1 METVEQKTQK
11 KQNITKENNL
21 DLSQYETIP
30 ALDRALAESEE
41 PEVSNTW
48 EEYLDTMKK
57 WKEEWDKEDNL

>member
-1 METVEQKTQK
+1 METLEQKK
-11 KQNITKENNL
+11 KNITKENML

-30 ALDRALAESEE
+30 ALDEALAESEE